1 MDLSMDERAERSV
14 WTVAF
19 TAIAIFGVV
28 FLAANMLSVPEVI
41 TIATQ

>member
-1 MDLSMDERAERSV
+1 MEERAERSV

-28 FLAANMLSVPEVI
+28 LFVAGMLNTPEVI
-41 TIATQ
+41 TVAIK